1 MSSPYPTLGN
11 KPIDQWK
18 VTALK
23 DELKRRKL
31 TTKGL
36 KEDLV
41 KRLSEA
47 IWNDERE
54 LEKEEIGNGSDPDPL
69 PNSHDQS
76 NDVAPDLTDNL
87 KAEYATEV
95 VGNEVT
101 AKDNGAPVIENHE
114 SNAEV
119 AQEANNQDTNRMD
132 DVNMDRVGED
142 NAGHSSPLKN
152 CVIEGQDVQALL
164 DSSVQE
170 LRNDEIDVKTE
181 DSNPVE
187 DAATEVP
194 NLNTQ
199 VSEVNPVLGIQVQC
213 ESISADSVSIN
224 EKNELKDNLNADD
237 FPLELEVNRSEMVQP
252 SPNDVP
258 ITGDLLS
265 LDDKGLGENQGSVE
279 DIEGP
284 YVTVVDMIDQN
295 DSGDGES
302 PEKLNLDQSS
312 GDESPER
319 DLLESKPDS
328 RLSADEVGNKT
339 EASEPNAVEEKRN
352 VVVIESGVVSPEKKN
367 ILGEKDESMLCKAE
381 KRKGQDQE
389 VVGNTEIHKRQ
400 RRWNSESIK
409 VPEPQTSNIAPS
421 FTPRDALQSTP
432 RHFGRSDSTLSA
444 DTPKERVVP
453 PSQKT
458 ATTSLRIDRFVR
470 PFTLKAVQELLG
482 KTGNYSSVEEATETR
497 NALYNL
503 QWPPNGGRLLIVEFV
518 DPQEVKTRLEAPLP
532 SPAPVA
538 SSPTTPSAQA
548 AHQNQA
554 TATRQNSFRQ
564 QLQDLPPPPPILP
577 PPPSTKKKQEDPPM
591 TLDDLF
597 RKTRATP
604 RIYYLPLSEEQ
615 VAAKLAS
622 QNKK

>member
-76 NDVAPDLTDNL
+76 NDVAPDLTDNQ
-87 KAEYATEV
+87 KAEYATEI

-119 AQEANNQDTNRMD
+119 AQEANNQDTNIMD

-142 NAGHSSPLKN
+142 NAVHSSPLKN
-152 CVIEGQDVQALL
+152 RVIEGQDVQALL
-164 DSSVQE
+164 DSSIQE

-199 VSEVNPVLGIQVQC
+199 
-213 ESISADSVSIN
+213 
-224 EKNELKDNLNADD
+224 NELKDNLNADD

-265 LDDKGLGENQGSVE
+265 LDDKGVGENQGSVE

-284 YVTVVDMIDQN
+284 DVTVVDMIDQN

-367 ILGEKDESMLCKAE
+367 ILAEKDE
-381 KRKGQDQE
+381 
-389 VVGNTEIHKRQ
+389 I
-400 RRWNSESIK
+400 
-409 VPEPQTSNIAPS
+409 
-421 FTPRDALQSTP
+421 
-432 RHFGRSDSTLSA
+432 
-444 DTPKERVVP
+444 P

-458 ATTSLRIDRFVR
+458 ATTSLRIDCFVR

-482 KTGNYSSVEEATETR
+482 KTGNVCSFWMDQIKTHCYVTYSSVEEATETR

-518 DPQEVKTRLEAPLP
+518 DPQEVKTRLDAPLP

-538 SSPTTPSAQA
+538 SSPTTPSAQP